1 MEYEKYICFN
11 LVLPTCGKIYTTTT
25 GKIRSPPVPSLLPH
39 PVECHW
45 NVRVPRAKVIDINVL
60 ISWERNAK
68 CSNYLRL
75 QYKSGG
81 REVVLTFCGK
91 EDVKENILIKRNN
104 LLIKYH
110 VEVRNNAVIL
120 VRLNN
125 FQYGHYPGRRT
136 KQE

>member
-1 MEYEKYICFN
+1 MEHEKYICFN
-11 LVLPTCGKIYTTTT
+11 LVLPTCGRIYTTTT
-25 GKIRSPPVPSLLPH
+25 GKIRPPPVPNLLPH
-39 PVECHW
+39 PIECHW

-60 ISWERNAK
+60 ISWGRNAK

-91 EDVKENILIKRNN
+91 EDVKENILIKTNN

-110 VEVRNNAVIL
+110 VEVRNNAVIF

-125 FQYGHYPGRRT
+125 VQYDHYPRRCT
-136 KQE
+136 A